1 MHHAL
6 GIGLLVYLI
15 AYAFGERT
23 ARAVVGA
30 VLLAG
35 AALFL
40 YVVWRVVDGTI

>member
-15 AYAFGERT
+15 AYVFGQRT
-23 ARAVVGA
+23 AQTVVGA

-35 AALFL
+35 AAFFL
-40 YVVWRVVDGTI
+40 YVMWRIVAGTI